1 MFVDC
6 MCQCPPL
13 VSNLSMYYDTEM
25 STHGA
30 ISPPTDRAP
39 SLAACIVAGLSASV
53 EHSSWSPASTVEFP
67 QLHAL
72 EKFEPEH
79 GEEDT
84 ALHHHF
90 CYSIGY
96 SCVPSRK
103 RRNPTSLSICSTT
116 ESQFLSL
123 PPLGDGL
130 VLHLGLTLIWPAH
143 VTLGDVGSAISELML
158 LLLVLKRGLTW
169 PRVPDLAWW
178 RFPASAVREGLHIGF
193 GINVRCARDGK
204 QTRRSVG
211 APPFLPPLPPTLRF
225 ISLSLP
231 LYHVAGTYIVTG
243 KPREMGVGGWLKK
256 RCNHER
262 GNALEG
268 MEESGP
274 HHQCSCE
281 FHNKWNSRNTSKDM
295 IHDFIMYNGLLACH
309 VH

>member
-1 MFVDC
+1 MKMTIECLDFFVK
-6 MCQCPPL
+6 MEQ
-13 VSNLSMYYDTEM
+13 
-25 STHGA
+25 A
-30 ISPPTDRAP
+30 Q
-39 SLAACIVAGLSASV
+39 
-53 EHSSWSPASTVEFP
+53 WSFLNYMPWYCCCSDE
-67 QLHAL
+67 

-204 QTRRSVG
+204 QTRSIMLQAR
-211 APPFLPPLPPTLRF
+211 
-225 ISLSLP
+225 
-231 LYHVAGTYIVTG
+231 
-243 KPREMGVGGWLKK
+243 
-256 RCNHER
+256 
-262 GNALEG
+262 
-268 MEESGP
+268 
-274 HHQCSCE
+274 
-281 FHNKWNSRNTSKDM
+281 TS
-295 IHDFIMYNGLLACH
+295 
-309 VH
+309 

>member
-39 SLAACIVAGLSASV
+39 SLAACIVAGL
-53 EHSSWSPASTVEFP
+53 
-67 QLHAL
+67 
-72 EKFEPEH
+72 
-79 GEEDT
+79 
-84 ALHHHF
+84 
-90 CYSIGY
+90 
-96 SCVPSRK
+96 
-103 RRNPTSLSICSTT
+103 SLSICSTT

-204 QTRRSVG
+204 QTRSYISRESMITSPVL
-211 APPFLPPLPPTLRF
+211 PF
-225 ISLSLP
+225 SAHSS
-231 LYHVAGTYIVTG
+231 VTG
-243 KPREMGVGGWLKK
+243 LEVARFLQRKRWL
-256 RCNHER
+256 
-262 GNALEG
+262 
-268 MEESGP
+268 
-274 HHQCSCE
+274 Q
-281 FHNKWNSRNTSKDM
+281 
-295 IHDFIMYNGLLACH
+295 
-309 VH
+309 